1 MRANLFQKIKMRSHL
16 YQKKISRGHFDA
28 ALCVNSAGARTNLQ
42 KEVFLAT
49 LVAPDFT
56 LVSESLGWS

>member
-1 MRANLFQKIKMRSHL
+1 MDIICAAEKING
-16 YQKKISRGHFDA
+16 GHFDA
-28 ALCVNSAGARTNLQ
+28 AHCANSAGARTNLQ